1 MREKLRGV
9 KSEPVQAS
17 LIHEIANGYTA
28 DLMKAIDEIAKIDG
42 DVAPVSTEIGGAS
55 YNTSANGGKT
65 RGQVVGDV
73 LKSYI

>member
-1 MREKLRGV
+1 MKEKLRGV

-17 LIHEIANGYTA
+17 LIHEIANGHTS

-42 DVAPVSTEIGGAS
+42 DVAPVSAEIGGVS